1 VNVYSFVSRP
11 FEEVEDSRD
20 SRTELFAER
29 LLAWWEAEVY
39 KSARAAYHYRDLA
52 SRR

>member
-11 FEEVEDSRD
+11 FEAEEDSRM
-20 SRTELFAER
+20 ELFAER
-29 LLAWWEAEVY
+29 LLAWSKAEVY

>member
-1 VNVYSFVSRP
+1 VSWP
-11 FEEVEDSRD
+11 FEEEEDSRD
-20 SRTELFAER
+20 SRTVLFAET
-29 LLAWWEAEVY
+29 LLAWSTAEVY